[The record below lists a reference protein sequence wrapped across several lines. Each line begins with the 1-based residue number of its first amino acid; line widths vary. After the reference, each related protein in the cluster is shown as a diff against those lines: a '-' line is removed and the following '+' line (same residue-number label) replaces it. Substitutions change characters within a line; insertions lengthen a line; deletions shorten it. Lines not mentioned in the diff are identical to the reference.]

1 LTRGFRTDGEIARE
15 PLVRSLTLSLKSLA
29 LKKLPASTLQVLR
42 DWAWTLRGQSQGPTK
57 PIDLSLLRLLRETS
71 LSALRDA
78 HFLEEKL
85 LPQLGLNDEGLA
97 QLPEELF
104 PFCGRG
110 LRIWQYPNQFG
121 PYLALLGRLGLRSY
135 LEIGVRHG
143 GTFVCTVEYLSR
155 FQLLRSAVA
164 VDLNP
169 CASFMK
175 YAKRNPLCR
184 FLQTDSHAPAFRE
197 FFERGESFDLALIDG
212 DHSEAGCW
220 EDFTLVRE
228 KASVLAFHDIAN
240 DAVPGVGAVWRKVQQ
255 TCGDDY
261 EFFEFTAQY
270 PSVAARTGQ
279 RFLGIGVAVP
289 KRLAAQAAERPEFGV
304 WRDDAVD

>member
-1 LTRGFRTDGEIARE
+1 M
-15 PLVRSLTLSLKSLA
+15 RSFTLGLKSLA

-42 DWAWTLRGQSQGPTK
+42 EWAWWLRGQRQGPTK
-57 PIDLSLLRLLRETS
+57 PIDLALLRLLRETP
-71 LSALRDA
+71 LTTLADA

-155 FQLLRSAVA
+155 FQPLRAAVA
-164 VDLNP
+164 VDLGP
-169 CASFMK
+169 CASFMD
-175 YAKRNPLCR
+175 YARTNPACR
-184 FLQTDSHAPAFRE
+184 FLQMDSHAPAFRD
-197 FFERGESFDLALIDG
+197 FLERDEPFDLALIDG

-220 EDFTLVRE
+220 EDFVLVRGR
-228 KASVLAFHDIAN
+228 AGVIAFHDIVS

-255 TCGDDY
+255 TCAKEY

-270 PSVAARTGQ
+270 PSVAQRTGQ

-289 KRLAAQAAERPEFGV
+289 KRLAAQAASRTDFGV
-304 WRDDAVD
+304 WRGDAQIA

>member
-1 LTRGFRTDGEIARE
+1 
-15 PLVRSLTLSLKSLA
+15 VRSLTLGLKTLA
-29 LKKLPASTLQVLR
+29 LKTLPSSALQILR
-42 DWAWTLRGQSQGPTK
+42 EWAWSLRGQQEGPTK
-57 PIDLSLLRLLRETS
+57 PIDLGLLRLLRETS
-71 LSALRDA
+71 LSALTDE

-97 QLPEELF
+97 QLPDELF

-110 LRIWQYPNQFG
+110 LRIWQYPSQFG
-121 PYLALLGRLGLRSY
+121 PYLALLGRLALRSY

-155 FQLLRSAVA
+155 FQLLRAAVA
-164 VDLNP
+164 VDLGP
-169 CASFMK
+169 CASFQR
-175 YAKRNPLCR
+175 YAKTNPACR
-184 FLQTDSHAPAFRE
+184 FLQMDSHGAAFRE
-197 FFERGESFDLALIDG
+197 FLERGEPFDLVLIDG

-220 EDFTLVRE
+220 EDFALVRG
-228 KASVLAFHDIAN
+228 KAGVIAFHDIVS

-255 TCGDDY
+255 TCAKEY

-270 PSVAARTGQ
+270 PSVARRTSQ

-289 KRLAAQAAERPEFGV
+289 KRLAAQAAARPDFGV
-304 WRDDAVD
+304 WRGDAANSANL

>member
-1 LTRGFRTDGEIARE
+1 
-15 PLVRSLTLSLKSLA
+15 VRSLTFSLKSLA
-29 LKKLPASTLQVLR
+29 LKKLPASTLQTLR
-42 DWAWTLRGQSQGPTK
+42 EWAWRWQGERQGPTK
-57 PIDLSLLRLLRETS
+57 RIDLKRLRLLRETP
-71 LSALRDA
+71 LTTLANA
-78 HFLEEKL
+78 QFLEEKL
-85 LPQLGLNDEGLA
+85 LRRLGLNDEGLA
-97 QLPEELF
+97 QLPDELF
-104 PFCGRG
+104 PYCGRG

-121 PYLALLGRLGLRSY
+121 PYLALLGRLNLRSY

-155 FQLLRSAVA
+155 FQLLRAAVA
-164 VDLNP
+164 VDLVP
-169 CASFMK
+169 CASFMD
-175 YAKRNPLCR
+175 YAKTNPACR

-197 FFERGESFDLALIDG
+197 FLERGEPFDLALIDG

-220 EDFTLVRE
+220 DDFTLVRE
-228 KASVLAFHDIAN
+228 KAGVLAFHDIAS

-255 TCGDDY
+255 TCANEY

-289 KRLAAQAAERPEFGV
+289 KRLAAQAASPPDFGI
-304 WRDDAVD
+304 WRGDAAD